1 MLCRWA
7 NCQFSGYGKEEGSPQ
22 EAPQRPE
29 GALQNT
35 AQLFWWRVG
44 RGLRRQQ
51 DEALHNSRF
60 REIFTCTVIKG
71 MPGYQISE

>member
-22 EAPQRPE
+22 EAPQWPE

-35 AQLFWWRVG
+35 AQLFWWRD
-44 RGLRRQQ
+44 GL
-51 DEALHNSRF
+51 E
-60 REIFTCTVIKG
+60 G
-71 MPGYQISE
+71 WPGVKETTR